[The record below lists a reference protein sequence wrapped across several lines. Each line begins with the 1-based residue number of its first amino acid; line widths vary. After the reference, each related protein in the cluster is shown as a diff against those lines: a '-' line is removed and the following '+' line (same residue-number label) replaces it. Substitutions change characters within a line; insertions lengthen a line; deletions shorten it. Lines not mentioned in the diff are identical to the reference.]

1 MAVGKRVSALFTI
14 ISALAAALAGGA
26 RAEAPPLEDV
36 QIGERGDQTRIALI
50 CVDACSLTK
59 RNDAEFLLRGANA
72 DFVLDLTERSD
83 NVAKLTA
90 LSAGG
95 GSLLQVAH
103 RREIDY
109 ANTKRCSIRGRPAAC
124 IDLFFK
130 AAQTRAA
137 AAPARQVQAKPDQPK
152 PAPVRRPTPD
162 AAQGEPSPPV
172 LREPRVAAAPKPS
185 LREGAGERLDRFAA
199 LTPPERLAPPAMLA
213 KVQPVEQA
221 AVEVRTPSFR
231 SPSIAPL
238 RAAGPADY
246 AAHVRAILGK
256 DLTPAYCD
264 NAHAVLQADPWALG
278 AMADVGLCAA
288 AQGKAAHAEDVLS
301 RLLEYTPD
309 NYKAHVGRALI
320 AAAAGE
326 KSVARKY
333 FQDALNALPPI
344 EESNR
349 IVEAMAAL

>member
-1 MAVGKRVSALFTI
+1 MAVGKRVSAPFTVFSALL
-14 ISALAAALAGGA
+14 SALAVLSGRAG
-26 RAEAPPLEDV
+26 AEAPALEDV
-36 QIGERGDQTRIALI
+36 QVGERGDQTRIALI
-50 CVDACSLTK
+50 CAGACSVTK

-72 DFVLDLTERSD
+72 DFVLDLAERSD
-83 NVAKLTA
+83 NVAELTA
-90 LSAGG
+90 ISAGG
-95 GSLLQVAH
+95 GSLLRVVQ

-109 ANTKRCSIRGRPAAC
+109 ANAKSCSVRGRPAAC
-124 IDLFFK
+124 IDLFFRK
-130 AAQTRAA
+130 T
-137 AAPARQVQAKPDQPK
+137 PARTAAVQKKPAQAKPA
-152 PAPVRRPTPD
+152 PA
-162 AAQGEPSPPV
+162 AKAPPV

-185 LREGAGERLDRFAA
+185 LREGAAERLDRFAS
-199 LTPPERLAPPAMLA
+199 LTPPERLAPPAPVVLA
-213 KVQPVEQA
+213 KVQPVEE

-238 RAAGPADY
+238 RSSASDY
-246 AAHVRAILGK
+246 AGRVRAILGK
-256 DLTPAYCD
+256 DLTAAYCD

-309 NYKAHVGRALI
+309 NYEAHVGRALI

-344 EESNR
+344 AESDR

>member
-1 MAVGKRVSALFTI
+1 MAVGKRVSAPFTI
-14 ISALAAALAGGA
+14 FSALFSALAVLSGGA
-26 RAEAPPLEDV
+26 GAEAPALEDV
-36 QIGERGDQTRIALI
+36 QVGERGDQTRIALI
-50 CVDACSLTK
+50 CAGACSVTK

-72 DFVLDLTERSD
+72 DFVLDLAERSD
-83 NVAKLTA
+83 NVAELTA
-90 LSAGG
+90 ISAGG
-95 GSLLQVAH
+95 GSLLRVVQ

-109 ANTKRCSIRGRPAAC
+109 ANAKSCSVRGRPAAC
-124 IDLFFK
+124 IDLFFTK
-130 AAQTRAA
+130 TRAGA
-137 AAPARQVQAKPDQPK
+137 AAVRKEPAQAKPT
-152 PAPVRRPTPD
+152 PAP
-162 AAQGEPSPPV
+162 AAKAPPV

-185 LREGAGERLDRFAA
+185 LREGAAERLDRFAA
-199 LTPPERLAPPAMLA
+199 LTPPERLAPPAPVVLA
-213 KVQPVEQA
+213 KVQPVEE
-221 AVEVRTPSFR
+221 AVEVHTPSFR

-238 RAAGPADY
+238 RTSAAASDY
-246 AAHVRAILGK
+246 AGRVRAILGK
-256 DLTPAYCD
+256 DLTAAYCD

-309 NYKAHVGRALI
+309 NYEAHVGRALI

-344 EESNR
+344 AESDR